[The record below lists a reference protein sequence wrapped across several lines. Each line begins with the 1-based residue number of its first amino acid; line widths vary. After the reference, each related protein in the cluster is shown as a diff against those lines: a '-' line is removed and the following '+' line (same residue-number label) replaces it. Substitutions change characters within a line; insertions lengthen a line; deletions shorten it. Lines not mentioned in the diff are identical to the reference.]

1 MGNFCENSVNR
12 KLRQSKEVLSLI
24 ETSIKKGN
32 ADIVNFGSNLL
43 SELKKINNKKEL
55 KELIKDNLSQKN
67 IYFIRH
73 AESEHNV
80 LERQYMKRLIE
91 FDKIN
96 VYDPKLSPDGI
107 KQTNELK
114 EKIKEKKIHFDS
126 VFISPLSRA
135 MQTYF
140 LIEDAINN
148 DADIIVTDFVREV
161 LSMYLDKN
169 KGKELSKLKEENKNK
184 KLNFE
189 FMTKEFWWFDKGENI
204 DSESEDD
211 EEFSLRLKLFLLWIT
226 FRPDK
231 NILIISHSHVFIE
244 IQESYGI
251 YNADMVLLD
260 KKDLFDMIISF
271 FDYDK

>member
-1 MGNFCENSVNR
+1 MGNSCENSVNR

-114 EKIKEKKIHFDS
+114 EKIKEKKINFDS
-126 VFISPLSRA
+126 VVISPLSRA

-161 LSMYLDKN
+161 LSRHLDKN
-169 KGKELSKLKEENKNK
+169 KYKKLSKLKE
-184 KLNFE
+184 
-189 FMTKEFWWFDKGENI
+189 
-204 DSESEDD
+204 
-211 EEFSLRLKLFLLWIT
+211 
-226 FRPDK
+226 
-231 NILIISHSHVFIE
+231 
-244 IQESYGI
+244 
-251 YNADMVLLD
+251 
-260 KKDLFDMIISF
+260 
-271 FDYDK
+271 

>member
-1 MGNFCENSVNR
+1 MGNSCENSVNR

-161 LSMYLDKN
+161 LSMFLDKN

-189 FMTKEFWWFDKGENI
+189 FMTKEYWWFDKGENI

>member
-1 MGNFCENSVNR
+1 MGNSCENSVNR

-24 ETSIKKGN
+24 DTSIKKGN

-73 AESEHNV
+73 AESEHIL
-80 LERQYMKRLIE
+80 LERQYMKRLND
-91 FDKIN
+91 FDKVN

-161 LSMYLDKN
+161 LSMFLDKN

-189 FMTKEFWWFDKGENI
+189 FMTKEYWWFDKGENI

>member
-1 MGNFCENSVNR
+1 MGNSCENSVNR

-189 FMTKEFWWFDKGENI
+189 FMTKEYWWFNKGENI

>member
-1 MGNFCENSVNR
+1 MGNSCENSVNR

-114 EKIKEKKIHFDS
+114 EKIKEKKINFDS

-189 FMTKEFWWFDKGENI
+189 FMTKEYWWFDKGENI

>member
-1 MGNFCENSVNR
+1 
-12 KLRQSKEVLSLI
+12 
-24 ETSIKKGN
+24 
-32 ADIVNFGSNLL
+32 
-43 SELKKINNKKEL
+43 
-55 KELIKDNLSQKN
+55 
-67 IYFIRH
+67 
-73 AESEHNV
+73 
-80 LERQYMKRLIE
+80 MKRLIE

-161 LSMYLDKN
+161 LSMFLDKN

-189 FMTKEFWWFDKGENI
+189 FMTKEYWWFNKGENI

>member
-1 MGNFCENSVNR
+1 MGNSCENSVNR

-189 FMTKEFWWFDKGENI
+189 FMTKEYWWFDKGENI

>member
-1 MGNFCENSVNR
+1 MDNSFENSANR

-189 FMTKEFWWFDKGENI
+189 FMTKEYWWFDKGENI

>member
-1 MGNFCENSVNR
+1 MGNSCENSVNR

-32 ADIVNFGSNLL
+32 ADIVHFGSNLL

-161 LSMYLDKN
+161 LSMFLDKN

-189 FMTKEFWWFDKGENI
+189 FMTKEYWWFDKGENI

>member
-1 MGNFCENSVNR
+1 MGNSCENSVNR

-161 LSMYLDKN
+161 LSMFLDKN

-184 KLNFE
+184 KLNFD

-204 DSESEDD
+204 DSESEGG
-211 EEFSLRLKLFLLWIT
+211 EEFSLRLKLFLLWIS

-260 KKDLFDMIISF
+260 KKDLFNMIISF

>member
-1 MGNFCENSVNR
+1 MGNSCENSVNR

-67 IYFIRH
+67 IYFVRH

-114 EKIKEKKIHFDS
+114 KKIKEKKIHFDS

-161 LSMYLDKN
+161 LSMFLDKN

-189 FMTKEFWWFDKGENI
+189 FMTKEYWWFDKGENI

>member
-1 MGNFCENSVNR
+1 MGNSCENSVNR

-161 LSMYLDKN
+161 LSMFLDKN

>member
-1 MGNFCENSVNR
+1 
-12 KLRQSKEVLSLI
+12 
-24 ETSIKKGN
+24 
-32 ADIVNFGSNLL
+32 
-43 SELKKINNKKEL
+43 
-55 KELIKDNLSQKN
+55 
-67 IYFIRH
+67 
-73 AESEHNV
+73 
-80 LERQYMKRLIE
+80 MKRLIE

-189 FMTKEFWWFDKGENI
+189 FMTKEYWWFDKGENI

>member
-1 MGNFCENSVNR
+1 MGNSCENSINR

-161 LSMYLDKN
+161 LSMFLDKN

-189 FMTKEFWWFDKGENI
+189 FMTKEYWWFDKGENI

>member
-189 FMTKEFWWFDKGENI
+189 FMTKEYWWFDKGENI

>member
-1 MGNFCENSVNR
+1 MGNSCENSVNR

-114 EKIKEKKIHFDS
+114 EKIKEKKINFDS

-189 FMTKEFWWFDKGENI
+189 FMTKEYWWFDKGENI

-211 EEFSLRLKLFLLWIT
+211 EECSLRLKLFLLWIT

>member
-1 MGNFCENSVNR
+1 MGNSFENSANR

>member
-1 MGNFCENSVNR
+1 MGNSFESSVNR

-189 FMTKEFWWFDKGENI
+189 FMTKEYWWFNKGENI

>member
-1 MGNFCENSVNR
+1 MGNSCENSVNR

-80 LERQYMKRLIE
+80 LERQYMKRLND
-91 FDKIN
+91 FDKVN

-161 LSMYLDKN
+161 LSMFLDKN

-184 KLNFE
+184 KLNFD

>member
-1 MGNFCENSVNR
+1 MGNSCENSVNR

-161 LSMYLDKN
+161 LSMFLDKN

-189 FMTKEFWWFDKGENI
+189 FMTKEYWWFNKGENI

>member
-1 MGNFCENSVNR
+1 MGNSCENSVNR

-161 LSMYLDKN
+161 LSMFLDKN

-189 FMTKEFWWFDKGENI
+189 FMTKEYWWFGKGENI

-211 EEFSLRLKLFLLWIT
+211 EEFSLRLKLFLLWIS

-260 KKDLFDMIISF
+260 KKDIFDMIISF

>member
-1 MGNFCENSVNR
+1 MGNSCENSVNR

-67 IYFIRH
+67 IYFVRH

-189 FMTKEFWWFDKGENI
+189 FMTKEYWWFDKGENI

>member
-1 MGNFCENSVNR
+1 MGNSCENSVNR